1 MFFFYTNIMFAII
14 FGIVCICFTVF
25 ACMPMGLGWGAN
37 IILFLKGAVPV
48 FAVFAG
54 LVAILI
60 GVADIRDRNEAK
72 REELE
77 AVGNEK

>member
-1 MFFFYTNIMFAII
+1 
-14 FGIVCICFTVF
+14 
-25 ACMPMGLGWGAN
+25 MPMGLGWGAN

-77 AVGNEK
+77 SIGTEK